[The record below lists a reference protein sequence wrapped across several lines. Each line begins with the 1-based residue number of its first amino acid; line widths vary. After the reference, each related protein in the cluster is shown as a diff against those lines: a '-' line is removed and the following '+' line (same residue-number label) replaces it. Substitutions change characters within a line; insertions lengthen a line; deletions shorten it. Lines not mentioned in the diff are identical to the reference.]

1 MCTNIIKAVKS
12 RSDVI
17 NNQIHVINNS
27 SNCYND
33 NNEKHSIKTLR
44 KKQRLKTMRTQGMYG
59 GWRASPRII
68 GVPGEK

>member
-27 SNCYND
+27 IIVTTIITKNVLSRHWGKN
-33 NNEKHSIKTLR
+33 KGW
-44 KKQRLKTMRTQGMYG
+44 KQWEHMVCMED
-59 GWRASPRII
+59 
-68 GVPGEK
+68 GELAPEL

>member
-27 SNCYND
+27 NNCYN
-33 NNEKHSIKTLR
+33 NNNKKRSIKTLR
-44 KKQRLKTMRTQGMYG
+44 KKQRLKTMRIHGMYG
-59 GWRASPRII
+59 GWRAGPRII